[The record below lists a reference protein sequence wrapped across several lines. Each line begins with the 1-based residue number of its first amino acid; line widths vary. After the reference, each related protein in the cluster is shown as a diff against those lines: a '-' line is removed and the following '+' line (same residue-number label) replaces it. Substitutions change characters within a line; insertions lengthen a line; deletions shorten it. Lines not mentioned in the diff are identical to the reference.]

1 MIYSIYFLISDWKAW
16 KTKRKNA
23 NNTTAATFARESDH
37 CSQFSRCQKE
47 RLLNASLNQSLV
59 EHQLIPPMLACFSS
73 PHPGNP
79 SPASHAM
86 VNMSLCTLIEP
97 FEPL

>member
-1 MIYSIYFLISDWKAW
+1 LISDWKAW

-23 NNTTAATFARESDH
+23 NNTTAATFARECDH